1 MFMNAIS
8 PGKKLMKKPK
18 KEKKRPVLSYIP
30 KFLGKLFHNSL
41 KNQLYGKSQKW
52 FKFVHIVCIVFQ

>member
-41 KNQLYGKSQKW
+41 KNQLYGKSQK
-52 FKFVHIVCIVFQ
+52 